1 MNLKNYIVKRYESK
15 YFSDWNAFI
24 STAKNATFLFNR
36 DFMEYHSDRFEDFS
50 LMIFQ
55 EDKLVC
61 VLPANR
67 AGATIYSH
75 QGLTYGGLV
84 FQTNIKLANS
94 IAIFRD
100 ILIYLNENQI
110 DKLNLKLIPSIYCNG
125 FSEEIEY
132 SLFLLKAQL
141 IRRDCLSV
149 INLLN
154 LISFSKIRIRGV
166 KKGSINNLIIKE
178 VNDFEEFWTKILIP
192 NLEFKHN
199 VKPAHNLDEISK
211 LKKIFP
217 KNIRQFNVYYKDE
230 IIAGTT
236 IFESQNVAHAQ
247 YISGNE
253 SKLINGSL
261 DYLYDNL
268 IKVVYK
274 DKKFIDF
281 GISNEDQG
289 KRLNNG
295 LSYWKE
301 SFGASIVVHDYYEVE
316 TLNYIKLDNVII

>member
-1 MNLKNYIVKRYESK
+1 
-15 YFSDWNAFI
+15 
-24 STAKNATFLFNR
+24 
-36 DFMEYHSDRFEDFS
+36 MEYHSDRFEDFS
-50 LMIFQ
+50 LMIY
-55 EDKLVC
+55 EENKLVS

-67 AGATIYSH
+67 VGATIYSH

-84 FQTNIKLANS
+84 FQTNIKLGNS

-110 DKLNLKLIPSIYCNG
+110 DKLNLKLIPSIYCNS

-154 LISFSKIRIRGV
+154 LNSFSKIRIRGV
-166 KKGSINNLIIKE
+166 KKGAINNLIIKE
-178 VNDFEEFWTKILIP
+178 VNDFDEFWTKILIP
-192 NLEFKHN
+192 NLEYKHN
-199 VKPAHNLDEISK
+199 TKPVHNLDEITK

-217 KNIRQFNVYYKDE
+217 KNIRQFNVYDKDE

-247 YISGNE
+247 YISGNG
-253 SKLINGSL
+253 SIAINGSL

-289 KRLNNG
+289 ERLNNG

-301 SFGASIVVHDYYEVE
+301 SFGASIIVHDYYEVE
-316 TLNYIKLDNVII
+316 TVNYIKLDNVII